1 MRELELHIPGRV
13 FSSHS
18 ALTNLN
24 DTCFSGGR
32 RILLVTNDSLQGGNA
47 LKMIRETADDQGI
60 DLIIEPE
67 VNPFSTDEVVDKL
80 REIARISYVEG
91 VIGFGDVTALSVAR
105 AVAVLHKTV
114 LNTTDLSSD
123 TSTEA
128 PSLPYV
134 EIPAAYGSP
143 FFFNGGM
150 VLSDRYDKTARFIY
164 LKKFTP
170 DAFIQDPALLKD
182 FSRKYRIA
190 SLLET
195 LLLAIEGYFSS
206 DSTYFSDTLLLRG
219 IGLTIDTLPGVLERP
234 DDGEVVFKA
243 QQAAF
248 FTGYGHAMSS
258 PGWGTASAYILGSL
272 LRVPAS
278 IVATVLLP
286 YVLEYGLK
294 VCPDKVA
301 RMGNMLGENLK
312 GLSVVAAAD
321 RVVES
326 IRASLGVEQLPGRLS
341 ELGVQDTHLSQ
352 TVSKVMDVP
361 FINSL
366 PGPVGP
372 PELFGYL
379 ENAL

>member
-1 MRELELHIPGRV
+1 MRELELHLPTKV
-13 FSSHS
+13 YSSHS
-18 ALTNLN
+18 ALSNLN
-24 DTCFSGGR
+24 DSCFSGGR

-47 LKMIRETADDQGI
+47 LKMIRETADDRGI

-114 LNTTDLSSD
+114 HNTTDLSSE
-123 TSTEA
+123 TSTGV

-143 FFFNGGM
+143 FFFNGGL
-150 VLSDRYDKTARFIY
+150 VLSDRYDRTARFIF
-164 LKKFTP
+164 LKDFTP

-195 LLLAIEGYFSS
+195 LLLAIEGYFST

-219 IGLTIDTLPGVLERP
+219 IGLAIDTLPGVLERS

-243 QQAAF
+243 QQASF
-248 FTGYGHAMSS
+248 FTAYGYAMSS

-286 YVLEYGLK
+286 YVLEYGLRA
-294 VCPDKVA
+294 CPEKVA
-301 RMGNMLGENLK
+301 RMGNMLGENLR

-361 FINSL
+361 FMSSL

-372 PELFGYL
+372 PELFSYL
-379 ENAL
+379 ESAL